1 MIEIG
6 HREVELLISVEI
18 TERHPERSQ
27 RGGKVGMGLE
37 GAVALAQADGDR
49 IVVLVG
55 RGDIGYT
62 VSDEVSTSN
71 RYRSGLLW
79 NVITYTV
86 VRMGSESGDARRFS
100 FQKTVLFSPPI
111 SHRL

>member
-1 MIEIG
+1 VSLEGSISISEKNGDCVVIEIG

-37 GAVALAQADGDR
+37 GAVALAQADEDR

-62 VSDEVSTSN
+62 VSVEVSTSN

-79 NVITYTV
+79 NVITY
-86 VRMGSESGDARRFS
+86 R
-100 FQKTVLFSPPI
+100 SPYG
-111 SHRL
+111 